1 MRRQKRRQAANKIP
15 PLQRQT
21 FDRRSARPRFAGHA
35 PTPQTRWR
43 HHRRHPERPKV
54 RCQVIQNNSGYFL
67 ILSLPTSTKQMNEQK
82 PGNKQPFNKPQI
94 SVRPMQP
101 PKTNPPDCSQES
113 ARKCTPKSL
122 QIQPINPSQTRKSQF
137 NPKKAPQKPKIQHS
151 NPSPK
156 APKTTPKITRLFPQ
170 SKNHPANIKALLG
183 KPHPT
188 SPNPKPE
195 LASLRLNCSIG
206 VTARPRFAGH
216 APTPPS
222 RQCRHIPLSNSLQ
235 DL

>member
-1 MRRQKRRQAANKIP
+1 MAASRQHNPPPARGKRSIGVRRDPASRDTRRRLKP
-15 PLQRQT
+15 
-21 FDRRSARPRFAGHA
+21 G
-35 PTPQTRWR
+35 WR

-137 NPKKAPQKPKIQHS
+137 NPKTAPQKPKIQHS

-188 SPNPKPE
+188 SPNPKPKP
-195 LASLRLNCSIG
+195 ASPRLNCSIG
-206 VTARPRFAGH
+206 ITARRRRLPVGNAVFL
-216 APTPPS
+216 TLTL
-222 RQCRHIPLSNSLQ
+222 PLTL
-235 DL
+235 